1 MSAVAALA
9 ASEDRNGSLAGA
21 PKRRLRSVP
30 VSGPAG
36 RQEEALRLGRK
47 MRLRLRAAVQ
57 ALLADPSLDGLG
69 DTARL
74 ATIVL
79 YAKSRASRGRKNDLQ
94 TSIWCA
100 ELGRWLGVS
109 TSTIHHDVLPPLKRT
124 DALHTQWC
132 RTSGA
137 IPPGWSAW

>member
-1 MSAVAALA
+1 MSAATATAESVLLRDVPA
-9 ASEDRNGSLAGA
+9 GSAR
-21 PKRRLRSVP
+21 RRLRAVP
-30 VSGPAG
+30 SSDG
-36 RQEEALRLGRK
+36 RQEEALRLGRP

-100 ELGRWLGVS
+100 ELGRW
-109 TSTIHHDVLPPLKRT
+109 
-124 DALHTQWC
+124 
-132 RTSGA
+132 
-137 IPPGWSAW
+137 